1 MSVPTLRGAT
11 KARAPRRRSYAEKEG
26 YQLFFMAL
34 PFLVLVLVFS
44 YLPLWGWRYAF
55 YDYQP
60 GFKLENCEFVGFKWF
75 GYLVNNK
82 TQARETLRV
91 LKNTFAISSLNILTS
106 VLPIAFAVMLGE
118 LRSAKFKKVVQTFTT
133 LPHFIGWVLIYSMAY
148 QIFSY
153 NTGVFNKALVA
164 MGLLDQPINW
174 LASGD
179 NIWLKMCAWSV
190 WKNIGW
196 NAIIYL
202 AAMAGIDQ
210 SLYEAA
216 TVDGAGRWR
225 KIWHITIPGILPTFF
240 VLLLMSVAN
249 FLNNGMEQYYVFQ
262 NAMTQKSLEVLD
274 LYVYNIGIGN
284 GSISLATVVSM
295 LKSFVSLFLLLTVN
309 SLSRVL
315 RGESII

>member
-1 MSVPTLRGAT
+1 MKAVSEPVRTRTLR
-11 KARAPRRRSYAEKEG
+11 RRTYAEREG
-26 YQLFFMAL
+26 IQLFLMAI
-34 PFLVLVLVFS
+34 PFLILVFIFS

-60 GFKLENCEFVGFKWF
+60 GFQLENCEFVGFKWF
-75 GYLVNNK
+75 SYLVSNK

-91 LKNTFAISSLNILTS
+91 LKNTFAISGLNILTS
-106 VLPIAFAVMLGE
+106 VLPIAFAILLGE
-118 LRSAKFKKVVQTFTT
+118 LRQPKFKRVVQTITT

-153 NTGVFNKALVA
+153 NTGVFNK
-164 MGLLDQPINW
+164 LLIFLGILDEPVSW
-174 LASGD
+174 LASGEHV
-179 NIWLKMCAWSV
+179 WLKMCAWSI

-196 NAIIYL
+196 NAIMYL

-225 KIWHITIPGILPTFF
+225 KIWHITVPGVLPTFF
-240 VLLLMSVAN
+240 VLLLMAIAN

-295 LKSFVSLFLLLTVN
+295 LKSFVSLFLLFSVN
-309 SLSRVL
+309 GLSKLL

>member
-1 MSVPTLRGAT
+1 MSVPALHRQA
-11 KARAPRRRSYAEKEG
+11 KAKLPRKRTYAQKEG
-26 YQLFFMAL
+26 IQLFLMAL
-34 PFLVLVLVFS
+34 PFLILVLVFS

-75 GYLVNNK
+75 GYLVSNK

-91 LKNTFAISSLNILTS
+91 LKNTFAISSLNIVTS
-106 VLPIAFAVMLGE
+106 VLPIVFAVLLGE
-118 LRSAKFKKVVQTFTT
+118 LRGTRFKKLVQTCTT

-153 NTGVFNKALVA
+153 NTGVFNKALLALGILEEPV
-164 MGLLDQPINW
+164 NW

-179 NIWLKMCAWSV
+179 HIWLKMCAWSI
-190 WKNIGW
+190 WKNLGW
-196 NAIIYL
+196 NAIMYL

-216 TVDGAGRWR
+216 TVDGAGRFR

-262 NAMTQKSLEVLD
+262 NAMTQKHLEVLD

-295 LKSFVSLFLLLTVN
+295 LKSFVSLFLLFTVN
-309 SLSRVL
+309 GLSKLL